1 MIATATPKKRSD
13 YIDYL
18 KAVAI
23 ILVVLGH
30 SFSYMLDKT
39 GQGGVRGTLT

>member
-1 MIATATPKKRSD
+1 MIASVTQKKRSD

-30 SFSYMLDKT
+30 SFSYSLDKI
-39 GQGGVRGTLT
+39 GQGGGYGVL